1 MTSKWSTIPTAVI
14 TESSEK
20 MASST
25 TICVTTPQN
34 FAPLRWVGLLL
45 SFPSSRS
52 FSSIV
57 ALNNRKKPPNS
68 MIKSRAL
75 KVNERKLNSGCVR
88 VTSQEIDASSNRRI
102 NIASSSPVTR
112 ARSRCFGGSFSARMA
127 IKTRLSMPRTS
138 SITISVINPAQID
151 GSAIHSIVSTKPI
164 RCMTNVTI
172 RSWINRGKNAML
184 QHYLSHII

>member
-1 MTSKWSTIPTAVI
+1 MNPLLLTLFICICILTALLI
-14 TESSEK
+14 LKLLDMRRSIRRIRREFSEK
-20 MASST
+20 
-25 TICVTTPQN
+25 
-34 FAPLRWVGLLL
+34 L
-45 SFPSSRS
+45 SADTNTQ
-52 FSSIV
+52 I
-57 ALNNRKKPPNS
+57 
-68 MIKSRAL
+68 
-75 KVNERKLNSGCVR
+75 
-88 VTSQEIDASSNRRI
+88 T
-102 NIASSSPVTR
+102 IASSSPVTR